1 LARLAATQQ
10 VGNQKVTLS
19 ASIGAAISSGSNMTA
34 EALLTR
40 ADDAMYQAKSAG
52 KGTYTIR

>member
-1 LARLAATQQ
+1 M
-10 VGNQKVTLS
+10 TLS
-19 ASIGAAISSGSNMTA
+19 ASIGAAISSGSNTTA